1 MEYARTV
8 RLLSTL
14 QLELE
19 YAEIEEGVAAAGG
32 QPRTQEEVERDA
44 AEAAQWFT
52 AERFA
57 YVCACQRYYEHNEG
71 EWVRGKGGERW
82 HHTRRANHTHP
93 SHPIATHPS
102 HRQTT

>member
-19 YAEIEEGVAAAGG
+19 YAEVEEGVAAAGG

-71 EWVRGKGGERW
+71 EDEGERGE
-82 HHTRRANHTHP
+82 RG
-93 SHPIATHPS
+93 
-102 HRQTT
+102 